1 MEQNGI
7 NVADTNS
14 GLSRGT
20 LIAYGAGDFASNL
33 CWTFVGGYL
42 TIFYTDILG
51 IAPAMVSL
59 LLLVARVFDGFW
71 DPAFGAIAER
81 TKSRWGRF
89 RPYIMF
95 GAPALAIFSTLTFT
109 KIGNGNITVIAAF
122 VTYFICGLMYSVVN
136 MSYGSLSTVM
146 TSNQDS
152 LMQLNS
158 YRMLGSNI
166 STLLLN
172 ALTPSLL
179 LALSRNGKLDAHGYM
194 MTALVF
200 ACCALPLFYL
210 VAFKCHENIQ
220 PDRAETNVPLR
231 KTLRVVLTNKPLMT
245 LFVLQLI
252 AMTAMF
258 GRFGVLAYYVMYDLK
273 RFDLLA
279 WFMTLPSVGTVLGI
293 LLTKNYVTK
302 VGRKKMTAIGYIGS
316 GSCLLAMFLIGQL
329 SGYQNVMVL
338 LVLNCLFGFF
348 NFALPIPMAMIADAI
363 NYGEDKFGV
372 RADGTSYSTFSI
384 STKLGSAF
392 GASLGLM
399 YMGLTG
405 YVANQQQT
413 VSAMTGINVATNLMT
428 AVLWLLSLIPLFIY
442 PLTEKVNDEINERLA
457 KKRKAA

>member
-109 KIGNGNITVIAAF
+109 KIGSGNITVIAAF

-158 YRMLGSNI
+158 YRMLGQI
-166 STLLLN
+166 
-172 ALTPSLL
+172 
-179 LALSRNGKLDAHGYM
+179 
-194 MTALVF
+194 LVRCF
-200 ACCALPLFYL
+200 
-210 VAFKCHENIQ
+210 
-220 PDRAETNVPLR
+220 
-231 KTLRVVLTNKPLMT
+231 
-245 LFVLQLI
+245 
-252 AMTAMF
+252 
-258 GRFGVLAYYVMYDLK
+258 
-273 RFDLLA
+273 
-279 WFMTLPSVGTVLGI
+279 
-293 LLTKNYVTK
+293 
-302 VGRKKMTAIGYIGS
+302 
-316 GSCLLAMFLIGQL
+316 
-329 SGYQNVMVL
+329 
-338 LVLNCLFGFF
+338 
-348 NFALPIPMAMIADAI
+348 
-363 NYGEDKFGV
+363 
-372 RADGTSYSTFSI
+372 
-384 STKLGSAF
+384 
-392 GASLGLM
+392 
-399 YMGLTG
+399 
-405 YVANQQQT
+405 
-413 VSAMTGINVATNLMT
+413 
-428 AVLWLLSLIPLFIY
+428 
-442 PLTEKVNDEINERLA
+442 
-457 KKRKAA
+457 